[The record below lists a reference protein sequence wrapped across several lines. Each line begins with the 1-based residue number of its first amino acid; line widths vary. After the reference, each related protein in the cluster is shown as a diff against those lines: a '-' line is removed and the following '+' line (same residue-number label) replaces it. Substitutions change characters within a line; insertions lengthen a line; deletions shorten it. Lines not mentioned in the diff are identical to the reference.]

1 MSDPVIRRVR
11 RSIDEAKNRGGMQV
25 GMPKVTIDAADAERL
40 CIVAEALATT
50 QAENEALRAQ
60 LKETEEKGRVLMDM
74 SRDLKARVAELERDV
89 EELEY
94 LDTEAA
100 VGAELAADEIMR
112 LKAKLEELEA
122 LRAPIILR
130 KQAEAVEQCWT
141 DIAEMAFS
149 TEVRT
154 PEGAF
159 TKAAGYCADYSLRL
173 RQQAEAAGRPG
184 GEK

>member
-1 MSDPVIRRVR
+1 MTDRYEKIRATLAHEIWAAAQLAPGEGIVDGVDRIVALLRKVPHPAITHCDNCGCDWLDNGLNPVGCPYCKVR
-11 RSIDEAKNRGGMQV
+11 R
-25 GMPKVTIDAADAERL
+25 
-40 CIVAEALATT
+40 
-50 QAENEALRAQ
+50 
-60 LKETEEKGRVLMDM
+60 ETE
-74 SRDLKARVAELERDV
+74 RDLKEWIERDV
-89 EELEY
+89 
-94 LDTEAA
+94 
-100 VGAELAADEIMR
+100 
-112 LKAKLEELEA
+112 EELEA

-173 RQQAEAAGRPG
+173 RQQAEAAGRAG
-184 GEK
+184 R